1 MKDFKGKVAFI
12 TGGAS
17 GAGLGQAKVF
27 SEAGCKIVIADIRQ
41 DHLDEAMKYF
51 RDKKA
56 EAHAIKLDITD
67 RKAYAAAVQR
77 GKPVH

>member
-1 MKDFKGKVAFI
+1 MKDFAGKVAFI

-41 DHLDEAMKYF
+41 DHLDEAKEYF
-51 RDKKA
+51 KDKKA
-56 EAHAIKLDITD
+56 QVHFIKMDFPGL
-67 RKAYAAAVQR
+67 V
-77 GKPVH
+77 GGF